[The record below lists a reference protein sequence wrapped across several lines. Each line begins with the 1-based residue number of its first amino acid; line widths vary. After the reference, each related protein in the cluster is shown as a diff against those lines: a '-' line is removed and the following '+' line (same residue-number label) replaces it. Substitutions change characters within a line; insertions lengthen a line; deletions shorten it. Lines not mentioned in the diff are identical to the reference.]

1 MVGSNISTGITALID
16 IDFPMVDVLA
26 VTPYVIPLLFIGT
39 AVLLYQRH
47 LPREALGRNLL
58 VAGGLGCLIAACVM
72 TLYAAFGGTPW
83 VPGQDFG
90 SWWEFMTV
98 IQWMTDLLYGSVYAG
113 VIYIILIS
121 VIFAVVA
128 GKVISPPDPDF
139 VALRSDLKETQD
151 ASKSIKA
158 DMEKLSEENKR
169 LQEFLSERESS
180 LTAVQAQ
187 LDAIKD
193 ETAERERAMAQ
204 IQAKLA
210 DTVSSPE
217 REEEL
222 LVTITHKDQTISDL
236 QSEVAH
242 LKLQVESA
250 AAVPDSDSKYRDY
263 VRRAETAAQV
273 SDSVISDLAELISQ
287 VESSSLNVAAQIAL
301 TTLIKSMGRAMGRV
315 SEAAGGAAE
324 PRIELIG
331 AVMMAH
337 EVVDAVKKLTRGS

>member
-1 MVGSNISTGITALID
+1 
-16 IDFPMVDVLA
+16 
-26 VTPYVIPLLFIGT
+26 
-39 AVLLYQRH
+39 
-47 LPREALGRNLL
+47 
-58 VAGGLGCLIAACVM
+58 M

-90 SWWEFMTV
+90 SWLEFMGV
-98 IQWMTDLLYGSVYAG
+98 IQFITNILFGSVYVG
-113 VIYIILIS
+113 VLYIA
-121 VIFAVVA
+121 VVAVMFAVVA
-128 GKVISPPDPDF
+128 LKVISPPDPDF
-139 VALRSDLKETQD
+139 VALRSDLKIALDTAKD
-151 ASKSIKA
+151 AKA
-158 DMEKLSEENKR
+158 DMQTLQGENKR

-193 ETAERERAMAQ
+193 ETAERERALAQ
-204 IQAKLA
+204 MQAKLA
-210 DTVSSPE
+210 DTGSSPE

-222 LVTITHKDQTISDL
+222 LVTITQKDQTISDL
-236 QSEVAH
+236 QAEVAH
-242 LKLQVESA
+242 LKIQVESA
-250 AAVPDSDSKYRDY
+250 AAVPDADSKYRDY

-287 VESSSLNVAAQIAL
+287 VESSSIDVAAQIAL

-315 SEAAGGAAE
+315 SEAAGGTAE
-324 PRIELIG
+324 PKIELIG

>member
-1 MVGSNISTGITALID
+1 MVGPNISTGISALID
-16 IDFPMVDVLA
+16 IEFPMVDVLA
-26 VTPYVIPLLFIGT
+26 VTPYVLPLLFIGT
-39 AVLLYQRH
+39 ALLLYQRH
-47 LPREALGRNLL
+47 LPREALRRNLL
-58 VAGGLGCLIAACVM
+58 VAGGLGCLVTAIVM

-83 VPGQDFG
+83 IPGQDFG
-90 SWWEFMTV
+90 SWLEFMRV
-98 IQWMTDLLYGSVYAG
+98 IQLLTDTLYGSIYLG
-113 VIYIILIS
+113 VLYIALLAA
-121 VIFAVVA
+121 IFAVVA
-128 GKVISPPDPDF
+128 LKVISPPDPDF
-139 VALRSDLKETQD
+139 VAVRSDLKIAQD
-151 ASKSIKA
+151 ASKSMKT
-158 DMEKLSEENKR
+158 DMQKLEEENKR

-193 ETAERERAMAQ
+193 ETAERERAMVQ
-204 IQAKLA
+204 MQSKLA
-210 DTVSSPE
+210 DTVSSPG

-250 AAVPDSDSKYRDY
+250 AAVPDADSKYRDY
-263 VRRAETAAQV
+263 IRRAETAAEV

-287 VESSSLNVAAQIAL
+287 VESSSLDVAAQIAL

-324 PRIELIG
+324 PKIELIG

>member
-1 MVGSNISTGITALID
+1 MVGPNISTGITALID

-26 VTPYVIPLLFIGT
+26 VTPYVLPLFFIGT
-39 AVLLYQRH
+39 ALLLYQRH
-47 LPREALGRNLL
+47 LPREAPRRNLL
-58 VAGGLGCLIAACVM
+58 VAGGIVCLVTAVIM

-83 VPGQDFG
+83 IEGQDFG
-90 SWWEFMTV
+90 SWQQFMGV
-98 IQWMTDLLYGSVYAG
+98 IQLLTDTLYGSIYVG
-113 VIYIILIS
+113 VLYIALLAL
-121 VIFAVVA
+121 VFGVVA
-128 GKVISPPDPDF
+128 LKVISPPDPDF
-139 VALRSDLKETQD
+139 VAVRSDLKIAQD
-151 ASKSIKA
+151 ASKNLKNG
-158 DMEKLSEENKR
+158 MRKLEEENKR

-193 ETAERERAMAQ
+193 ETAERERAMVQ
-204 IQAKLA
+204 MQARLV
-210 DTVSSPE
+210 DTTSSPE

-222 LVTITHKDQTISDL
+222 LVTITQKDQTISDL
-236 QSEVAH
+236 QAEIAH

-250 AAVPDSDSKYRDY
+250 AAVPESNTKYRDY
-263 VRRAETAAQV
+263 LRRAETAAQV

-287 VESSSLNVAAQIAL
+287 VESSPLDVAAKIAL
-301 TTLIKSMGRAMGRV
+301 TTLIKNMGRAMGRI

-337 EVVDAVKKLTRGS
+337 EVVDAVKKLARGS